1 MMFASKRRSLLKT
14 LSWRTIASLDTLL
27 LTWLVTG
34 SIAAGL
40 TISGLEIITKMILY
54 YFHERT
60 WIKCKYDTNTIKN
73 YYNYK
78 CKYGIDKNVKKVIE
92 KK

>member
-34 SIAAGL
+34 SITAGL
-40 TISGLEIITKMILY
+40 TVSGLEIIPKM
-54 YFHERT
+54 
-60 WIKCKYDTNTIKN
+60 
-73 YYNYK
+73 
-78 CKYGIDKNVKKVIE
+78 V
-92 KK
+92 

>member
-1 MMFASKRRSLLKT
+1 
-14 LSWRTIASLDTLL
+14 

-34 SIAAGL
+34 SITAGL
-40 TISGLEIITKMILY
+40 TVSGLEIITKMVLY

-60 WIKCKYDTNTIKN
+60 WI
-73 YYNYK
+73 K